1 MLLPDGST
9 LSDAATAFNTSGYAI
24 IRGFIDPV
32 TVTTVSK
39 VIQYGLTQD
48 TYNIRPDGEPVD
60 AHLKPSKYER
70 YAEPIV
76 EVILE
81 NSADEISQL
90 VGERL
95 LPTYSYARVY
105 VKGDELA
112 RHTDR
117 PSCEYSVTVHV
128 ATVGD
133 PWPIWLQKEGG
144 PVSKVILHPGDAI
157 VYKGC
162 EVYHWRNA
170 MTECDVNVQFMMHY
184 VNENGKYADYK
195 WDKRPG
201 LGHLSSTRR

>member
-1 MLLPDGST
+1 MLQDGST
-9 LSDAATAFNTSGYAI
+9 LSDAAAAFNASGYAI

-32 TVTTVSK
+32 TVATVSK
-39 VIQYGLTQD
+39 VIEYGLAQN
-48 TYNIRPDGEPVD
+48 TYEVRPDEAPVN
-60 AHLKPSKYER
+60 ARLSPSKYAR

-76 EVILE
+76 EVILG
-81 NSADEISQL
+81 NSTEEISQL

-133 PWPIWLQKEGG
+133 PWPIWMQKDDG
-144 PVSKVILHPGDAI
+144 PVSKVILYPGDAI

-162 EVYHWRNA
+162 EVHHWREV
-170 MTECDVNVQFMMHY
+170 MTECDVNVQFMLHY
-184 VNENGKYADYK
+184 VSEDGKYADYK

-201 LGHLSSTRR
+201 LGHLSNTRR